1 MKISKILKLLIC
13 NALSSTHYSL
23 PIPSTSFAVLFSALT
38 HCRIFF
44 KSTATREWITCILDI
59 LQFRKTFFYEKK
71 RRWNRETK
79 VLNGYTK
86 RQHRQCEKLPLKA
99 PHSATCRRKN
109 FPREYF
115 LAADRGDVHIIKG
128 HKNLIAF
135 MSLLLIQ
142 KQGIQKMIF
151 LKKVC
156 LGVGFPSKVSSSRES
171 GKCECPVMHQWANI
185 VQTKIMQICGSS
197 CYKVSKS
204 QKCSFHFWQLFI
216 WKVFVKSKNNTM
228 WSVCLYFNQQ
238 TRTVSV
244 FRIYHIEMPVT
255 NIC

>member
-1 MKISKILKLLIC
+1 MSKILKLLIC

-23 PIPSTSFAVLFSALT
+23 PMPSTSFAVLFSALT

-86 RQHRQCEKLPLKA
+86 RQRRQCEKLPLKA
-99 PHSATCRRKN
+99 LHSAICRRKN

-128 HKNLIAF
+128 HKNLVAF

-171 GKCECPVMHQWANI
+171 GKCECPVTHQWANI
-185 VQTKIMQICGSS
+185 VQTKIM
-197 CYKVSKS
+197 
-204 QKCSFHFWQLFI
+204 
-216 WKVFVKSKNNTM
+216 
-228 WSVCLYFNQQ
+228 
-238 TRTVSV
+238 
-244 FRIYHIEMPVT
+244 
-255 NIC
+255 